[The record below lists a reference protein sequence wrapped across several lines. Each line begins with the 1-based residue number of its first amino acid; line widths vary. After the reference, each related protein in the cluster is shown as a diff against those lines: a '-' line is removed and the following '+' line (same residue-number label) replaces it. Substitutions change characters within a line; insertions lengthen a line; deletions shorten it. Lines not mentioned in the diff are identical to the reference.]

1 MTTIAIKDGILACEG
16 KETHSDGFIVSWNT
30 EKVLLHNDAYYGFC
44 GSTHHTLVVMDTIKA
59 NGELTDVSPDITLQ
73 FIKMHKKG
81 PPLLLWLENG
91 HLTQEIIGKEGMAIG
106 SGMNYAM
113 VAMSCG
119 KSAVEAVK
127 EAIKWDCFSG
137 GKVKSYSFNKPA
149 KKVKKPKAVDMGVF
163 DDWSEP
169 DDKA

>member
-44 GSTHHTLVVMDTIKA
+44 GSTHHILVVMDTIKA

-73 FIKMHKKG
+73 FIKMPKKG
-81 PPLLLWLENG
+81 QPTIIYLCDG
-91 HLTQEIIGKEGMAIG
+91 HLSQEPITKSGYAIG

-137 GKVKSYSFNKPA
+137 GKVKSYSFNKPKAVKKA
-149 KKVKKPKAVDMGVF
+149 KKVEVGVF
-163 DDWSEP
+163 DDWEEVG
-169 DDKA
+169 DEQ

>member
-1 MTTIAIKDGILACEG
+1 MTTIAIKDGVLACEG

-30 EKVLLHNDAYYGFC
+30 EKVLLHNDAYYGFW
-44 GSTHHTLVVMDTIKA
+44 GSTHHILVVMDTIKA
-59 NGELTDVSPDITLQ
+59 NGELTDVSPDTTLQ
-73 FIKMHKKG
+73 FIKMPKKG

-127 EAIKWDCFSG
+127 TAIQFDCFSG
-137 GKVKSYSFNKPA
+137 GKVKSYSFNKPKAVKKA
-149 KKVKKPKAVDMGVF
+149 KKVEVGVF
-163 DDWSEP
+163 DDWEEVR
-169 DDKA
+169 DE